1 MIKTDPELEAKKHDM
16 SVRSMY
22 FSRYLMIRY
31 FSAAH
36 VFTNLFWFIFAISY
50 RDIVASIVAGILLA
64 LILIASI
71 EQAGKWHKKDT
82 DLKFTTLYYGVQLI
96 FNVLLATA
104 CYSPLGKMFFPF
116 ITTTGVAHV
125 IFTVLIAGI
134 LGCVL
139 VLKRVQAIQ
148 SGKDKYL
155 RAIKT
160 FERNR
165 Q

>member
-1 MIKTDPELEAKKHDM
+1 MAKKDPELEAKKHDM

-31 FSAAH
+31 FSAAY
-36 VFTNLFWFIFAISY
+36 VFTNLFWLIFSISY
-50 RDIVASIVAGILLA
+50 HDVVASIVAGVLLT
-64 LILIASI
+64 LILAGSI
-71 EQAGKWHKKDT
+71 EQASKWHKKDT
-82 DLKFTTLYYGVQLI
+82 DLRFTSLYYGVQLI
-96 FNVLLATA
+96 SNVLLAIA

-116 ITTTGVAHV
+116 METKGISHL
-125 IFTVLIAGI
+125 IFTILILGI
-134 LGCVL
+134 LGCIL
-139 VLKRVQAIQ
+139 VLRRIQTIQ
-148 SGKDKYL
+148 SGKDRYL

>member
-1 MIKTDPELEAKKHDM
+1 MAKKDPELEAKKHDM

-31 FSAAH
+31 FSAAY
-36 VFTNLFWFIFAISY
+36 VFTNLFWLVFSVSY
-50 RDIVASIVAGILLA
+50 QDIVASIVAGILLT

-71 EQAGKWHKKDT
+71 EQASKWHKKDT
-82 DLKFTTLYYGVQLI
+82 DLRFTTLYYGVQLI
-96 FNVLLATA
+96 SNVLLAA
-104 CYSPLGKMFFPF
+104 ICYSPLGKVFFPF
-116 ITTTGVAHV
+116 MTTSGVSHV
-125 IFTVLIAGI
+125 IFTILIAGI
-134 LGCVL
+134 LGCIL
-139 VLKRVQAIQ
+139 ILKRIQTIQ